1 MTHNNQNT
9 KYIKKQ
15 GKEIKVAREKYQV
28 IYKGSL
34 IRITFIFFC
43 FLKRWVYFTF
53 FSYLLSL
60 FNIITSLHHSNS
72 FLQALPYTV
81 GFFPSLEDC
90 NAISGTMKAVHKEGG
105 GFQFSFISKPLG
117 PVFEVHYGFNNR
129 DLPFISEEQPN
140 AITKAF
146 MFRDCLG
153 EC

>member
-53 FSYLLSL
+53 LV
-60 FNIITSLHHSNS
+60 IH
-72 FLQALPYTV
+72 
-81 GFFPSLEDC
+81 
-90 NAISGTMKAVHKEGG
+90 
-105 GFQFSFISKPLG
+105 
-117 PVFEVHYGFNNR
+117 
-129 DLPFISEEQPN
+129 
-140 AITKAF
+140 
-146 MFRDCLG
+146 
-153 EC
+153 